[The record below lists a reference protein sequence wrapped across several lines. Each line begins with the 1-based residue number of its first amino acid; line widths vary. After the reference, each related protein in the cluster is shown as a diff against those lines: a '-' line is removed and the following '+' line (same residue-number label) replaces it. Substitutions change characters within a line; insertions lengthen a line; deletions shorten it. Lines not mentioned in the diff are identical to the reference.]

1 MTSYRR
7 SAWQQSRLTD
17 DVRVWLPEIS
27 RLMQT
32 AAHFTPPDGRGT
44 KFLQFYQPVG
54 QEEVEWQVRF
64 VVLPKLREWFDPGDI
79 SESRLI
85 SQEEEME
92 YLRRKYPGESEDRFK
107 DYQSRSRANERIYPV
122 GIALIMLAPA
132 ISHAHLA
139 LRALQ
144 EDTWGE
150 VANAVS
156 SVGLLSL
163 GEKDVNL
170 DCLHVFLGAVIP
182 SLMNSDPIRDR
193 RVEVYRELD
202 PQEMPILFWQRA
214 FQTLATILDS
224 SHPLLRSFARFAEDI
239 GSVQLAKEIFLLLM
253 QVGHY
258 DRPLHQRVLSYLSDT
273 APSVSRPS
281 PDTGSVVAAWRELL
295 RQEDSHLDPE
305 LVDLLERSIKKY
317 G

>member
-1 MTSYRR
+1 
-7 SAWQQSRLTD
+7 
-17 DVRVWLPEIS
+17 
-27 RLMQT
+27 MQT
-32 AAHFTPPDGRGT
+32 AAHFTPPDGRGR
-44 KFLQFYQPVG
+44 KSLQFYQPAA
-54 QEEVEWQVRF
+54 QEEVGWQVGF

-85 SQEEEME
+85 NQEEEME

-144 EDTWGE
+144 DNTWGE

-163 GEKDVNL
+163 GEKDVKL

-182 SLMNSDPIRDR
+182 SLMHSDPIRDR

-202 PQEMPILFWQRA
+202 PQEMPILIWQRA
-214 FQTLATILDS
+214 LQTLGTTLDS
-224 SHPLLRSFARFAEDI
+224 SHPLLPSFARLAEDI
-239 GSVQLAKEIFLLLM
+239 GSLQLAKEILLLLI

-258 DRPLHQRVLSYLSDT
+258 DHTIHRRVLSYLSNT
-273 APSVSRPS
+273 APSLSRPS
-281 PDTGSVVAAWRELL
+281 PDTGSVVAAWRDLL
-295 RQEDSHLDPE
+295 WREDTHLDPE

-317 G
+317 D